1 MSRVLI
7 TGGTGFIGQGLV
19 DTWLAEKHEIIIL
32 TRRPNWVKTR
42 WNDEVKAVSD
52 VSDITDSIDILVNLA
67 GEGIADKPWTKKRKQ
82 QLRAS
87 RIDLTQN
94 LVVWAKKTKQ
104 QFKQVISGSAVGI
117 YGDCGEQIVDESFS
131 VANDNDFAAKLCADW
146 EAAATELKAFSEHFC
161 IVRTGV
167 VLGAGGGMIGRLW
180 LPFKLGLGGRL
191 GSGKQYLPWIHLD
204 DERKAIEFLIQ
215 NKADGIYNLCAPNP
229 VSNQELTNFL
239 AKTLK
244 RPAFLPIPSLAINLL
259 FGEMGSL
266 LLASQRVMPK
276 HLQQLGFEFDY
287 PEIEHALQQI
297 KNR

>member
-1 MSRVLI
+1 MSRILI

-19 DTWLAEKHEIIIL
+19 DKWIKDNHEVIVL
-32 TRRPNWVKTR
+32 TRRSNWVKTR
-42 WNDEVKAVSD
+42 WSDKVKAVSD
-52 VSDITDSIDILVNLA
+52 AHEVSDSIDILVNLA

-94 LVVWAKKTKQ
+94 LVAWAKQTKQ
-104 QFKQVISGSAVGI
+104 QFKQVVSGSAVGV

-131 VANDNDFAAKLCADW
+131 VANDFAALLCADW
-146 EAAATELKAFSEHFC
+146 EQAATELRALSEHFC

-167 VLGAGGGMIGRLW
+167 VLGAGGGMISRLW
-180 LPFKLGLGGRL
+180 LPFKLGLGGRI

-204 DERKAIEFLIQ
+204 DERRAIEFLIQ

-229 VSNQELTNFL
+229 VTNQTFTDSL
-239 AKTLK
+239 AKVLK
-244 RPAFLPIPSLAINLL
+244 RPAFLPIPTVGVNLI
-259 FGEMGSL
+259 FGEMGGL

-276 HLQQLGFEFDY
+276 NLQQLGFEFEYSQID
-287 PEIEHALQQI
+287 EALQ
-297 KNR
+297 